1 MWSEDFQL
9 VSDLGLG
16 LPQIDCQ
23 FGDLESK
30 GRIVSGE
37 NVSLQPQG
45 VTEPLEALD
54 NDCLGMEWM
63 ESSDWMENFLGAL
76 GDYQPVLPLESSLQ
90 EIIPLQNSDLSE
102 PVSLPSEMTTPSLQ
116 KSLPNTTIEVFYP
129 PSHHTVDDSRQSV
142 PLVKIE
148 PASPT
153 NEMTVTPPS
162 PESLLGENDFGVENF
177 TLSELD
183 ILHFDDS
190 TVRSMI
196 DIQLS
201 SPISVEDVE
210 STLSLSNPS
219 SPENN
224 LTQIIETS
232 PELYKVIASC
242 NSDEISSSSD
252 HKGGSPYE
260 ITRVKDTGKKS
271 NNSLKAPRKTRR
283 PAQPVPDFI
292 IQEHT
297 DKKFRKKLQNK
308 NAAIRYRMKKKEEA
322 QGIIGEERELEEKN
336 EMLKTKVDDLE
347 REIKTLKTLMAD
359 VQRIRGVQI

>member
-30 GRIVSGE
+30 GRILSGE

-45 VTEPLEALD
+45 VIEPLETLD

-63 ESSDWMENFLGAL
+63 ESSDWMENFLGGL

-90 EIIPLQNSDLSE
+90 EIIYVESSDLNE
-102 PVSLPSEMTTPSLQ
+102 PISFLTPEEATPFQQ
-116 KSLPNTTIEVFYP
+116 KSLLGTTIGVVD
-129 PSHHTVDDSRQSV
+129 PSSQVDDSRQSV
-142 PLVKIE
+142 PLVKVE
-148 PASPT
+148 PVSPP
-153 NEMTVTPPS
+153 NQMTVTPPS
-162 PESLLGENDFGVENF
+162 PESLLGDNDFSVENF

-183 ILHFDDS
+183 ILHFDD
-190 TVRSMI
+190 TAVRSMV

-210 STLSLSNPS
+210 STLSFSNPS

-232 PELYKVIASC
+232 PELYKVIASY
-242 NSDEISSSSD
+242 NSNKVSPSLD
-252 HKGGSPYE
+252 HKVGSPYDM
-260 ITRVKDTGKKS
+260 THVKETGKK

-322 QGIIGEERELEEKN
+322 QGIVGEERELEDKN
-336 EMLKTKVDDLE
+336 EMLKTKVEDLE

-359 VQRIRGVQI
+359 VQRVRGIQI